1 MLVRAR
7 SLTDRFLPHGPLDLV
22 RQVALFW
29 VAYYAYS
36 LVRGLADDPGVAAA
50 AFENARGI
58 MSLEQTLGFF
68 VEPSVQT
75 WSMGSQLLIDGASW
89 VYINAQTTVTLAS
102 LAWIYLFRNASFYF
116 VRNMFMAAM
125 VVALVGY
132 TLYPTAP
139 PRFFPEWGFTD
150 SVSNFTGIPPTSD
163 GVNAMFNPYA
173 AVPSMHVAF
182 ALMIGWPL
190 AKLVRSR
197 VASIFWWSY
206 PVLVTYVIVATGNH
220 FLMDAILG
228 GLAAGISA
236 LAARELGRARPAA
249 WQFGPR
255 TAVSSS

>member
-1 MLVRAR
+1 MKSVLR
-7 SLTDRFLPHGPLDLV
+7 SVNRRLPHGPLDLA
-22 RQVALFW
+22 RQIALFW

-50 AFENARGI
+50 AFDNAREI
-58 MSLEQTLGFF
+58 ISLERTLHIF
-68 VEPSVQT
+68 VEPAVQT
-75 WSMGSQLLIDGASW
+75 WSMGSGVLIDSASW
-89 VYINAQTTVTLAS
+89 VYINAQTSVTLGA
-102 LAWIYLFRNASFYF
+102 LAWIYLFRNQSFYF

-139 PRFFPEWGFTD
+139 PRFFPEWGFFD
-150 SVSNFTGIPPTSD
+150 SVSDFTGVEPSTT

-190 AKLVRSR
+190 AKLVRGR
-197 VASIFWWSY
+197 VARAFWWAY

-220 FLMDAILG
+220 FVMDAVLG
-228 GLAAGISA
+228 AATAGVSA
-236 LAARELGRARPAA
+236 LAARELARARPAV
-249 WQFGPR
+249 WRFGPR
-255 TAVSSS
+255 AAVSSS